1 MILQIHNPNHL
12 PTIHYTNLRDFQGD
26 LKFPIEPQALT
37 KMRNSLMKHGV
48 FVPKFVWFD
57 EAGNANILDGH
68 QTKQG
73 LVSLEADGWEIP
85 PIPYVTVAAASREDA
100 AEKLLQI
107 NSEYAKINPQT
118 TWFDTFDNLDKVSL
132 FESIEIPDFDS
143 VAFIQVEEEN
153 EEVAITEASFDNGGV
168 VNLPVLKIQVSE
180 LEYDALRR
188 AITEVL
194 KGYESPKFV

>member
-100 AEKLLQI
+100 AEKLVPCDVEI
-107 NSEYAKINPQT
+107 YRRYTDSEPELIPHSNFGERWIDESSPQEKEELIKIAAAQ
-118 TWFDTFDNLDKVSL
+118 
-132 FESIEIPDFDS
+132 
-143 VAFIQVEEEN
+143 
-153 EEVAITEASFDNGGV
+153 
-168 VNLPVLKIQVSE
+168 
-180 LEYDALRR
+180 
-188 AITEVL
+188 
-194 KGYESPKFV
+194 